1 MPLTKK
7 EIASFREVLMDK
19 REALLGQV
27 KNLAADAASSTES
40 TENSKAP
47 QDEAENA
54 SDVYEQD
61 FAFITMESEE
71 ELLHKVESALR
82 RIREGS
88 YGTCDECNTSIPKAR
103 LEALPFADLCV
114 KCQEL
119 EEQGLLAGDD
129 DEAFDADDDDS
140 SREEDRDD
148 DEQEEDEAE

>member
-7 EIASFREVLMDK
+7 EIASFREVLLDK

-54 SDVYEQD
+54 SDVYEQN

-103 LEALPFADLCV
+103 LEAACA
-114 KCQEL
+114 
-119 EEQGLLAGDD
+119 LA
-129 DEAFDADDDDS
+129 
-140 SREEDRDD
+140 
-148 DEQEEDEAE
+148 

>member
-1 MPLTKK
+1 MKLTKK
-7 EIASFREVLMDK
+7 EIASFRELLVDK

-71 ELLHKVESALR
+71 ELLHQVEAALR

-88 YGTCDECNTSIPKAR
+88 YGTCDECQASIPKAR
-103 LEALPFADLCV
+103 LEALPFAELCV

-119 EEQGLLAGDD
+119 EEQGMLARGDD
-129 DEAFDADDDDS
+129 DDTDEDEQDADAD
-140 SREEDRDD
+140 
-148 DEQEEDEAE
+148 EDEEKEDEDQDEDE